1 MKSNPTMTNVE
12 PFPIRVNG
20 TGKPSCLYDDSDGRI
35 VWNKPVK
42 EGKTVPVELANF
54 KARIISD
61 INRDDGV
68 ETTRH
73 YEIAA
78 TLGRRPFRFTVP
90 AAQFGSLRWVAEHMG
105 ANAVV
110 APGQGMAS
118 RLAHAIQMLSADGI
132 EERHIYGHTGWREI
146 DGAMY
151 FLHAGG
157 ALGAK
162 GYRIDI
168 DVELPPQLA
177 RYDLHAPENDEDAKR
192 AVRETLLLLHLAPA
206 RVMATMLGAAFRAPL
221 GTSDITAALFGP
233 TGFGK
238 TEVSAIIEQHFGAGM
253 DSRHLPL
260 SWEHTAN
267 TIEHVLSVAKDVL
280 VVVDEYVPG
289 GNQAEN
295 AKLQAK
301 AERVIR
307 AQGNASGRGRMRAD
321 TTLRPV
327 RPPRGQL
334 VSTGEEAPTG
344 QSLRARMMLVE
355 LRANEVDWQKVTA
368 AQALAASGVYAM
380 TMATFVMWMASR
392 INDLCQE
399 FQATR
404 LELRKGI
411 EAEHKR
417 TADVVAQLAAAWDIF
432 LLFAIDI
439 GATDEAHANLIQQQV
454 WAGLTE
460 VAAEQRTLQQASD
473 PVTRFRDLILAALN
487 TGRAHV
493 ARADD
498 GLAPQQAKRWGWQRT
513 DVEWLPRGDCI
524 GWIEDDNL
532 YLEPDVSY
540 AVASKIGSVGVSAE
554 TLSARMADKGVT
566 VIEQG
571 KRRRYRVRRTIKGGR
586 PRVLHVRNLG
596 WLFYSQSGTSGTSE
610 P

>member
-1 MKSNPTMTNVE
+1 MSNVE
-12 PFPIRVNG
+12 PFPRRVNEPE
-20 TGKPSCLYDDSDGRI
+20 KESCPYDDSDGRTI
-35 VWNKPVK
+35 WNRPGSKDGNGTEPV
-42 EGKTVPVELANF
+42 PLANF
-54 KARIISD
+54 KVRIITD
-61 INRDDGV
+61 ITRDDGV

-78 TLGRRPFRFTVP
+78 TLGKRPFRFTVP
-90 AAQFGSLRWVAEHMG
+90 AARFTNLSWVAENMG

-118 RLAHAIQMLSADGI
+118 RLVHAIQLLSAGGI
-132 EERHIYGHTGWREI
+132 EERHVYGHTGWREI

-151 FLHAGG
+151 FLHADG

-162 GYRIDI
+162 GHRTDI
-168 DVELPPQLA
+168 DVELPPQLT
-177 RYDLHAPENDEDAKR
+177 RYALHVPDDEEDAKL
-192 AVRETLLLLHLAPA
+192 AVRETLLLLGLAPA
-206 RVMATMLGAAFRAPL
+206 RVMAALMASAFRAPL
-221 GTSDITAALFGP
+221 GTSDITLALYGP
-233 TGFGK
+233 TGRGK
-238 TEVSAIIEQHFGAGM
+238 TELSAILQQHYGAGM
-253 DSRHLPL
+253 DARHLPL

-280 VVVDEYVPG
+280 AVVDEYVPG
-289 GNQAEN
+289 GNQGEN

-321 TTLRPV
+321 TSLRPV

-334 VSTGEEAPTG
+334 VSTGEEVPTG
-344 QSLRARMMLVE
+344 QSLRARMMLIE
-355 LRANEVDWQKVTA
+355 LRADEVDWERVTT
-368 AQALAASGVYAM
+368 AQELAASGVYSKA
-380 TMATFVMWMASR
+380 MATFVMWMASR
-392 INDLCQE
+392 IDDLCRE

-404 LELRKGI
+404 LDLRKGI

-432 LLFAIDI
+432 LLFAMEI
-439 GATDEAHANLIQQQV
+439 GAADEPHANMVQQQV

-460 VAAEQRTLQQASD
+460 VAAEQETLQKASE
-473 PVTRFRDLILAALN
+473 PVARFRDLILGALN

-493 ARADD
+493 ARADN
-498 GLAPQQAKRWGWQRT
+498 GRAPDEAEKWGWRHT
-513 DVEWLPRGDCI
+513 DTEWQARGDCI
-524 GWIEDDNL
+524 GWLDDGKKL

-540 AVASKIGSVGVSAE
+540 TVATKIGSIGVSAE

-566 VIEQG
+566 IIEQEK
-571 KRRRYRVRRTIKGGR
+571 KRRRYRVRCPVLGERHR
-586 PRVLHVRNLG
+586 CLHVRNLG
-596 WLFYSQSGTSGTSE
+596 WLFPSHGGPSGPSE

>member
-1 MKSNPTMTNVE
+1 MSNVE
-12 PFPIRVNG
+12 PFPRRVNE
-20 TGKPSCLYDDSDGRI
+20 TNKESCPYDDGDGRI
-35 VWNKPVK
+35 FWNRPTGNKDGKGTDPVQ
-42 EGKTVPVELANF
+42 LANF
-54 KARIISD
+54 KARINTD
-61 INRDDGV
+61 ITRDDGV

-73 YEIAA
+73 YEIVA
-78 TLGRRPFRFTVP
+78 TLGKRPFRFTVP
-90 AAQFGSLRWVAEHMG
+90 AARFTNLSWVAENMG

-110 APGQGMAS
+110 TPGQGMAS
-118 RLAHAIQMLSADGI
+118 RLVHAIQLLSAGGI
-132 EERHIYGHTGWREI
+132 EERHIYTHTGWREI
-146 DGAMY
+146 DGSMC

-162 GYRIDI
+162 GHRTDI

-177 RYDLHAPENDEDAKR
+177 RYDLAVSENEEDAKL

-206 RVMATMLGAAFRAPL
+206 RVMAPMLGAAVRAPL
-221 GTSDITAALFGP
+221 GTSDITVALYGQ
-233 TGFGK
+233 TGRGK
-238 TEVSAIIEQHFGAGM
+238 TEVSALVQQHYGAGM

-280 VVVDEYVPG
+280 AVVDEYVPG
-289 GNQAEN
+289 GNQGEN

-321 TTLRPV
+321 TSLRPV

-334 VSTGEEAPTG
+334 VSTGEEVPTG
-344 QSLRARMMLVE
+344 QSLRARMMLIE
-355 LRANEVDWQKVTA
+355 LRADEVDWEKVTIAQEA
-368 AQALAASGVYAM
+368 AANGIYSKA
-380 TMATFVMWMASR
+380 MATFIMWMASR
-392 INDLCQE
+392 IEELRQE
-399 FQATR
+399 FLATR
-404 LELRKGI
+404 LDLRKGI

-432 LLFAIDI
+432 LLFAIEI
-439 GATDEAHANLIQQQV
+439 GATDEAHASMVQTQV

-460 VAAEQRTLQQASD
+460 VAAEQKTLQQASE
-473 PVTRFRDLILAALN
+473 PVTRFRDLILGALN

-493 ARADD
+493 ARADNGRVPED
-498 GLAPQQAKRWGWQRT
+498 AEKWGWQRT
-513 DVEWLPRGDCI
+513 DTEWSPRGDCI
-524 GWIEDDNL
+524 GWLDDGKKL

-540 AVASKIGSVGVSAE
+540 TVASKIGSIGVSAE

-566 VIEQG
+566 IIEQEK
-571 KRRRYRVRRTIKGGR
+571 KRRRYRVRCPVLGERHR
-586 PRVLHVRNLG
+586 CLHVRNLG
-596 WLFYSQSGTSGTSE
+596 WLFPSHSGPSGPSE